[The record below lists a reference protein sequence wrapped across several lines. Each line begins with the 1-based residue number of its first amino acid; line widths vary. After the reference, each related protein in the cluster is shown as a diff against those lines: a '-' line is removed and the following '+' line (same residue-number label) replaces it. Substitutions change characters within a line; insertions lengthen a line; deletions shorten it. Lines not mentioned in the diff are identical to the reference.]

1 MLGETWNIAQFTIVS
16 WYLCTFIVE
25 DHDTEYEYEGSD
37 NEEEEEK
44 PGEPRYVQEKPGEP
58 RYVQ

>member
-44 PGEPRYVQEKPGEP
+44 PGEPRYVQ
-58 RYVQ
+58 

>member
-1 MLGETWNIAQFTIVS
+1 MSTLCIVA
-16 WYLCTFIVE
+16 E

-44 PGEPRYVQEKPGEP
+44 PGEPRYVMDQ
-58 RYVQ
+58 

>member
-1 MLGETWNIAQFTIVS
+1 MSTLCIVA
-16 WYLCTFIVE
+16 E

-44 PGEPRYVQEKPGEP
+44 PGEPRYVMDRWDRRMLQ
-58 RYVQ
+58 